1 MAISRNFAAYPRR
14 RQEATERNRQLLDNL
29 DGYITYTTYTTESG
43 TTVNIPKAFTNREQ
57 ENDYQNFIIILADVL
72 KKYGAEVPKNE

>member
-29 DGYITYTTYTTESG
+29 DEYITYTTESG

-72 KKYGAEVPKNE
+72 MKYGAEVPKNE